1 MGVSRPTNDS
11 SKNSDL
17 TFVEFE
23 IPTSEGDNRRLREL
37 REAPVGQLLER
48 INEFFPWQSHA
59 SDISTPGEIL
69 PTSAEAEQIN
79 SPAGTAAAGTW
90 SEAQP
95 H

>member
-48 INEFFPWQSHA
+48 INDLSATLQFPHLVQRRS
-59 SDISTPGEIL
+59 
-69 PTSAEAEQIN
+69 TSAGFVPFTLADD
-79 SPAGTAAAGTW
+79 
-90 SEAQP
+90 
-95 H
+95 